1 MRDSLT
7 VPDDI
12 IFPPLVDQ
20 IIVLDG
26 KQGVGK
32 ATRTPSPL
40 QRDVTSAR
48 LAQLS
53 SQETGGGV
61 SRSRPHTT

>member
-12 IFPPLVDQ
+12 ILPALVDQ
-20 IIVLDG
+20 IVVLDG
-26 KQGVGK
+26 KHGVGK

-40 QRDVTSAR
+40 QCDVASAW

-61 SRSRPHTT
+61 SRIRPHTT